1 MKRYWRRRIKISLPD
16 VLDWKSVHLWKN
28 GSHPGSKTGTCQG
41 YDYMD
46 CDNYA
51 SEKVI
56 LANGGI
62 LEKEIIVEGEVLR
75 KYWIQL

>member
-1 MKRYWRRRIKISLPD
+1 L
-16 VLDWKSVHLWKN
+16 
-28 GSHPGSKTGTCQG
+28 
-41 YDYMD
+41 
-46 CDNYA
+46 NYA

-62 LEKEIIVEGEVLR
+62 LEKEIIVEAEVLR